1 MKAIYWYINLRYHQS
16 ESASASESDSDSE
29 SGSRGESVEGSEAS
43 DFEWMRQGATTRRDL
58 VDQLQI
64 VAPMSATAWMRL
76 ATCLEETEEGLL
88 KMLNVEDEAA
98 RVEEREAVRS
108 CCKRVGR
115 WRWGRNSLEAEEF
128 SEEGFSK
135 YWEMVTRK

>member
-1 MKAIYWYINLRYHQS
+1 M
-16 ESASASESDSDSE
+16 E
-29 SGSRGESVEGSEAS
+29 V
-43 DFEWMRQGATTRRDL
+43 
-58 VDQLQI
+58 LQI
-64 VAPMSATAWMRL
+64 VAPMSAEAWRRL
-76 ATCLEETEEGLL
+76 ATCLEEAEEGLL

-135 YWEMVTRK
+135 YWQRVTGTRSGRFGLLTARNFEFVPL